1 MRHFDGCGE
10 TTPAPWHAALLKQD
24 GADVVPAK
32 SLPWQIRQEANP
44 ELPGAF
50 FADTP

>member
-1 MRHFDGCGE
+1 LGGCGALTLWQMKQE
-10 TTPAPWHAALLKQD
+10 TFAP
-24 GADVVPAK
+24 PPEK
-32 SLPWQIRQEANP
+32 SLPWQIRQESNP